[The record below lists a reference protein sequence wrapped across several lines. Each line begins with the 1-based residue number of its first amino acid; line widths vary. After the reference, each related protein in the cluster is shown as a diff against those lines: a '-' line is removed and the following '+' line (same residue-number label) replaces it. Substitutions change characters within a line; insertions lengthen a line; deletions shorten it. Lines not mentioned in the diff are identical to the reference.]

1 MSQPP
6 SPASEPIFSVVVPVY
21 GNEATLPEVIERLTR
36 LPGFGAGQLEA
47 VFVVDASPDNS
58 LALLR
63 RLLPGSG
70 LAAQVLT
77 HSRNFGSFAAIR
89 SGMAAA
95 RGRYIGVMAAD
106 LQEPPEL
113 MSEFHAALSS
123 GEVDVVVG
131 RREARADPAMA
142 SLAARS
148 FWAAYRIAVNP
159 ELPPGGVDVFAC
171 TAAVAQTL
179 AGLRESHT
187 SLVGLLYWVGYRRVE
202 VGYRRQERT
211 SGKSGWTLRK
221 RWQYLMD
228 SVFAFTDL
236 PVRLLTAVGG
246 LGTVV
251 TVVVGMVV
259 FVAWLTGGITEPGYT
274 PLMLVIVCSTFLLLT
289 GLGIVGAYVWRAYEN
304 SKLRPSAIVA
314 SRERF
319 GE

>member
-1 MSQPP
+1 MSPTP
-6 SPASEPIFSVVVPVY
+6 SRASKPVFSVVVPVY
-21 GNEATLPEVIERLTR
+21 GNEDTLTEVIDRLNR
-36 LPGFGAGQLEA
+36 LPGFAAGELEA

-58 LALLR
+58 LAVLR
-63 RLLPGSG
+63 RSLPGSG
-70 LAAQVLT
+70 LSAQVLT

-95 RGRYIGVMAAD
+95 RGRYVAVMAAD
-106 LQEPPEL
+106 LQERPEL
-113 MSEFHAALSS
+113 MSEFYAALSS

-148 FWAAYRIAVNP
+148 FWAVYRMAVNP

-179 AGLRESHT
+179 VGLRESHT

-211 SGKSGWTLRK
+211 TGKSGWTLRK

-246 LGTVV
+246 LGTLV
-251 TVVVGMVV
+251 TVVVGLVV

>member
-21 GNEATLPEVIERLTR
+21 GNEATLPEVIKRLTR

-251 TVVVGMVV
+251 TVVVGLVV

>member
-251 TVVVGMVV
+251 TVVVGLVV